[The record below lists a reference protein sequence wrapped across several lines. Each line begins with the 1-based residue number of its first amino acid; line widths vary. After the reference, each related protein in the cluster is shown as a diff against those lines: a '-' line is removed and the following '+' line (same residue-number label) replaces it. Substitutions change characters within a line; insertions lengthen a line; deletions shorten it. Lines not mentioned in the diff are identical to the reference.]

1 MRLVHGVVCAVALA
15 LVVPTVAAQDPQGE
29 KDRAVAGGGITA
41 PGWTARLDARSI
53 KEGRAITD
61 SKFVQK
67 GNDFILNIGPAASY
81 WNPKNVAKGDYT
93 VKATIRN
100 LKSNAGHPHS
110 AGIFIGGQGLD
121 SDATQAYTYCVVYT
135 NGAAMVRQF
144 TGVGKPL
151 TIFGGSQAQHINAAV
166 KPEGPDGATNEIA
179 WTVKGGVATCSING
193 TAVATVEAGKMP
205 STDGIYGIR
214 VTHNVDLTV
223 AGFGLSK

>member
-15 LVVPTVAAQDPQGE
+15 LVVPTVAAQSQEE
-29 KDRAVAGGGITA
+29 KDRAVAGGGISA
-41 PGWTARLDARSI
+41 AGWMARLDARSI

-67 GNDFILNIGPAASY
+67 GNDFLLNIGPAASY

-93 VKATIRN
+93 LRASIRN

-110 AGIFIGGQGLD
+110 AGIFIGGQGM
-121 SDATQAYTYCVVYT
+121 DAEGTQAYTYCVVYT

-144 TGVGKPL
+144 TGVGKPATL
-151 TIFGGSQAQHINAAV
+151 FGGNRAENINAAV
-166 KPEGPDGATNEIA
+166 KPEGPDGATNDIA

-193 TAVATVEAGKMP
+193 TAVFTSEAGKVA
-205 STDGIYGIR
+205 TDGIYGIR
-214 VTHNVDLTV
+214 VTHNVDLTI
-223 AGFGLSK
+223 AGFGLGK

>member
-15 LVVPTVAAQDPQGE
+15 LVVPTVAAQSQEE
-29 KDRAVAGGGITA
+29 KDRAVTGGGISA
-41 PGWTARLDARSI
+41 AGWTARLDANSI
-53 KEGRAITD
+53 KQGRALTD

-67 GNDFILNIGPAASY
+67 GNDFLLNIGPAASY

-93 VKATIRN
+93 LKATIRN

-110 AGIFIGGQGLD
+110 AGIFIGGQGMD
-121 SDATQAYTYCVVYT
+121 TDTTQAYTYCVVYT

-144 TGVGKPL
+144 TGVGKPATL
-151 TIFGGSQAQHINAAV
+151 FGGNRAEHINPAV
-166 KPEGPDGATNEIA
+166 KPEGPDGATNDIA

-193 TAVATVEAGKMP
+193 TAVFTAEAGKVA
-205 STDGIYGIR
+205 TDGIYGIR

>member
-15 LVVPTVAAQDPQGE
+15 LVVPTVAAQSQEE
-29 KDRAVAGGGITA
+29 KDRAVTGGGINA
-41 PGWTARLDARSI
+41 AGWTARLDANSI
-53 KEGRAITD
+53 KQGRALTD

-67 GNDFILNIGPAASY
+67 GNDFMLNIGPAASY

-110 AGIFIGGQGLD
+110 AGIFIGGQGMD

-144 TGVGKPL
+144 TGVGKPATL
-151 TIFGGSQAQHINAAV
+151 FGGNRPEHINPAV
-166 KPEGPDGATNEIA
+166 KPEGPDGATNDIA

-193 TAVATVEAGKMP
+193 TAVFTAETGKVA
-205 STDGIYGIR
+205 TDGVYGIR

-223 AGFGLSK
+223 AGFGLGK

>member
-15 LVVPTVAAQDPQGE
+15 LVVPTVAAQSQEE
-29 KDRAVAGGGITA
+29 KDRAVTGGGINA
-41 PGWTARLDARSI
+41 AGWTARLDANSI
-53 KEGRAITD
+53 KQGRALTD

-67 GNDFILNIGPAASY
+67 GNDFMLNIGPAASY
-81 WNPKNVAKGDYT
+81 WNPKNAAKGDYT

-110 AGIFIGGQGLD
+110 AGIFIGGQGMD

-144 TGVGKPL
+144 TGVGKPATL
-151 TIFGGSQAQHINAAV
+151 FGGNRPEHINPAV
-166 KPEGPDGATNEIA
+166 KPEGPDGATNDIA
-179 WTVKGGVATCSING
+179 WTVKGGIATCSING
-193 TAVATVEAGKMP
+193 TAVFTAEAGKVA
-205 STDGIYGIR
+205 TDGIYGIR

-223 AGFGLSK
+223 AGFGLGK